1 MLSWISALAGRLEA
15 LAAKKHDGRPVQ
27 PNTADPR
34 RCETDAD
41 SCNWRPVSAQNPHIA
56 IGPPLPRCRDAACAI
71 GETPPLAA
79 RPPSPAATHNSRRQ
93 R

>member
-56 IGPPLPRCRDAACAI
+56 IGPPLPRCRVCHRRDI
-71 GETPPLAA
+71 TP
-79 RPPSPAATHNSRRQ
+79 RRSPALAGRHA
-93 R
+93 